1 MDFVE
6 RFNDALDKGNI
17 QPYFQP
23 LTRTIPESICGVE
36 ALARWIDDDNK
47 MIFPSDFI
55 PKLEENRIIYKLDLA
70 ILEEVCK
77 FYNKCQYKDIK
88 FSINISGIDFE
99 EIDMFDSITKI
110 IEKYNVPSNIIHL
123 EITETTMLY
132 DTIDIRNIFKRFRDA
147 GFEIWI
153 DDFGSGYSSLN
164 VLRDYS
170 FNVLKMDMGLIDEF
184 NINSKKIITSVI
196 NMSKKLGIRTLAEG
210 VETEEQVSFLKNI
223 GCEIIQGYYYAKPM
237 PSKDFLEYLAK
248 RKIETK
254 DEYRYWNEVGKVN
267 FLTADPLLSFNNNL
281 INNDIT
287 TELAPLSFVEYEKG
301 TIKYLYYNDT
311 YARELKIIGYN
322 SIDKL
327 VDDVNN
333 ESFEYRQRYISQIK
347 NTINR
352 DGIQRVDN
360 MINNVVFSHFTE
372 LISSVNDKYLI
383 ASSFYTLSSKRSD
396 YLVLKYSQSLYMTY
410 DTVTEITPDKD
421 SAVQIYST
429 AGFAK
434 VYGTVS
440 LRKGIIEFA
449 ENEVHPS
456 DKERYLK
463 FFDLKTLK
471 ERIDDKYI
479 HDIFSVRSGGSYE
492 KKNIRI
498 TKLDNGK
505 YLYTIQSL

>member
-1 MDFVE
+1 MNFVE
-6 RFNDALDKGNI
+6 RFNNALNKGKI
-17 QPYFQP
+17 KPYFQP
-23 LTRTIPESICGVE
+23 LTRSISETICGVE
-36 ALARWIDDDNK
+36 ALARWIEDDNK
-47 MIFPSDFI
+47 VVFPSEFI
-55 PKLEENRIIYKLDLA
+55 HKLEENRIIYKLDLA

-77 FYNKCQYKDIK
+77 FYSKCQYKDIT

-132 DTIDIRNIFKRFRDA
+132 DTIDIREIFKKFREA

-164 VLRDYS
+164 VLRDYN
-170 FNVLKMDMGLIDEF
+170 FNVLKMDMGLINQFD
-184 NINSKKIITSVI
+184 INSKKIITSVV
-196 NMSKKLGIRTLAEG
+196 NMSKKLGIHTLAEG
-210 VETEEQVSFLKNI
+210 VETKEQVSFLKSI

-237 PSKDFLEYLAK
+237 SSKDLLEYLSNN
-248 RKIETK
+248 KIETK
-254 DEYRYWNEVGKVN
+254 GEYKFWNEAGKVN
-267 FLTADPLLSFNNNL
+267 FLSADPLLSYENRS
-281 INNDIT
+281 INGEVT
-287 TELAPLSFVEYEKG
+287 TELAPVALVEYKKG
-301 TIKYLYYNDT
+301 LIKYLYFNDA
-311 YARELKIIGYN
+311 YLRELKIIGYN

-327 VDDVNN
+327 IEDVND
-333 ESFEYRQRYISQIK
+333 ESFELRERYVTQIEH
-347 NTINR
+347 TINR
-352 DGIQRVDN
+352 DEVQRVDN
-360 MINNVVFSHFTE
+360 IINNVVFSHFTKR
-372 LISSVNDKYLI
+372 ITSYNDRYLI

-410 DTVTEITPDKD
+410 DCVTEITPDKD

-440 LRKGIIEFA
+440 LKKGIIEFA
-449 ENEVHPS
+449 DNEVHPS

-463 FFDLKTLK
+463 FFDLNTLK
-471 ERIDDKYI
+471 ERINKYI
-479 HDIFSVRSGGSYE
+479 QDVFTVRSGDSYE